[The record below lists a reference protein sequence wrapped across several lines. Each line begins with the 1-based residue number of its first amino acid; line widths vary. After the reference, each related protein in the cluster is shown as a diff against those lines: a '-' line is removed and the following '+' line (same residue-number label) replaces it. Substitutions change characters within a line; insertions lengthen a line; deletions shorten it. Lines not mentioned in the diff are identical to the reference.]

1 MGAREEARLF
11 FETTLTQERIDAAN
25 AAGLWANRLL
35 NDWFDEAVARDP
47 ARTAFVD
54 VHGRLTYGELHAL
67 VERTARA
74 FLALGIRSGD
84 VVTVQLPNWHE
95 FGVLALALE
104 KIGAVVNPVAPI
116 FREREL
122 RAILRLARPRAVV
135 APASF
140 RGWDY
145 PAMYR
150 AILPEASS
158 VESLIICGD
167 GDPGSGI
174 PWQRFLDDAAGVDPR
189 ALGYLRPSPDQVVQL
204 IFTSGTTGEPKGVM
218 HTPNTQS
225 AGVRHLL
232 PALGLGGRE
241 VCHMASTLGHQ
252 TGFLYG
258 FHLPIHLGATLVYQ
272 EVWEPERFL
281 ELVESEGVTYT
292 MGATPFLADAVR
304 AVKASSRNVGTL
316 RTFICGGAPIPQPLA
331 EEAGRVLPCRLAP
344 VWGMTEVGIVTT
356 VFRTDPEAK
365 IAASDGRALPGM
377 EVSVRDGEGKSRPV
391 GEEGELLT
399 RGIATFAGYV
409 QGRRFTEPFFDAD
422 GWFTTGDLARMDADG
437 FIRISGRSK
446 DLIIRG
452 GENVPVKEIEDVLI
466 RHPKVRNVAVVA
478 APHPRLGEV
487 GCACVVP
494 EGAEAPTFA
503 ELCAF
508 LESERVTRQF
518 WPEKLL
524 VLAEFPMTPS
534 GKVQKFRLREMA
546 AEA

>member
-1 MGAREEARLF
+1 LF
-11 FETTLTQERIDAAN
+11 FETTLTQERIDASN
-25 AAGLWANRLL
+25 GAGLFANRLL

-47 ARTAFVD
+47 GRTAFVD
-54 VHGRLTYGELHAL
+54 AHGRLTYAELHAL

-74 FLALGIRSGD
+74 FLALGIRNGD

-104 KIGAVVNPVAPI
+104 KIGAVINPVAPI

-122 RAILRLARPRAVV
+122 RAILSLARPRVVV

-145 PAMYR
+145 PPMY
-150 AILPEASS
+150 AGILPDVRS
-158 VESLIICGD
+158 VEHLIVCGE
-167 GDPGSGI
+167 GDVGSGI
-174 PWQRFLDDAAGVDPR
+174 PWQPFLDGGSRIDAALL
-189 ALGYLRPSPDQVVQL
+189 AFMRPSPDQVVQL

-225 AGVRHLL
+225 SGVRHLL
-232 PALGLGGRE
+232 PALDLGGRE

-281 ELVESEGVTYT
+281 DLVESEGITYT
-292 MGATPFLADAVR
+292 MGATPFLADTVR
-304 AVKASSRNVGTL
+304 TVKASQRDVSTL

-331 EEAGRVLPCRLAP
+331 EEAGRVLPCRVAP

-356 VFRTDPEAK
+356 VFRSDPEAK
-365 IAASDGRALPGM
+365 ISTSDGRALPGM
-377 EVSVRDGEGKSRPV
+377 EVAVRDGDGRRSPI
-391 GEEGELLT
+391 GEEGELFT
-399 RGIATFAGYV
+399 RGIAAFAGYV
-409 QGRRFTEPFFDAD
+409 QGRRFTQGYYEAD
-422 GWFTTGDLARMDADG
+422 DWFSTGDRARMDADG

-446 DLIIRG
+446 DLVIRG

-478 APHPRLGEV
+478 APHPRLGEI
-487 GCACVVP
+487 GCACIVP
-494 EGAEAPTFA
+494 EGAEAPTLA
-503 ELCAF
+503 ELAEF
-508 LESERVTRQF
+508 LERERVTRQF
-518 WPEKLL
+518 WPEKLV
-524 VLAEFPMTPS
+524 VLPEFPMTPS
-534 GKVQKFRLREMA
+534 GKVQKFRLRELA
-546 AEA
+546 AND